1 MGRVRQR
8 DTAPEVRLRKAL
20 WAAGM
25 RGWRVHV
32 KGVPGTPDLA
42 WRSARLAVFVD
53 GAFWHGHPDY
63 YWGQSGAFWNEKIE
77 RNRERDRRVDRELR
91 EQGWRVLRL
100 WDFEVEKSVED
111 CVARVKRALE
121 EARSGQDA
129 KQLPMGETP
138 E

>member
-77 RNRERDRRVDRELR
+77 RNRERDRRVDREIR

>member
-1 MGRVRQR
+1 MSRVRQR

-32 KGVPGTPDLA
+32 EGVPGTPDLA

>member
-32 KGVPGTPDLA
+32 EGVPGTPDLA
-42 WRSARLAVFVD
+42 SRSARLAVFVD